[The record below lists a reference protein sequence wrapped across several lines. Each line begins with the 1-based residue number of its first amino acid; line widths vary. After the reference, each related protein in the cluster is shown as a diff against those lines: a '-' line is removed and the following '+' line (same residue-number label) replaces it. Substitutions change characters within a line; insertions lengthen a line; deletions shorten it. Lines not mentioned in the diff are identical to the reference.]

1 MHMCLLQ
8 KICRITVSRKDH
20 LNINHNHYHLKITIV
35 GILFIFIPIFP
46 IHWIILYN
54 IWGKLTKINFSLSDF
69 SLKWSGDHWSKLHSL
84 YIIPKD
90 ILVFIL
96 FHKEI
101 FKKSNQGKGNQ
112 DQRLS
117 SKFNLS
123 MWNKTIR
130 KNVFID
136 LKIGIRRKNNRK
148 SKEI

>member
-1 MHMCLLQ
+1 M
-8 KICRITVSRKDH
+8 
-20 LNINHNHYHLKITIV
+20 
-35 GILFIFIPIFP
+35 
-46 IHWIILYN
+46 
-54 IWGKLTKINFSLSDF
+54 
-69 SLKWSGDHWSKLHSL
+69 